1 MIYTE
6 LTKKA
11 MLIAYQAHKDMSDK
25 NGIPYI
31 FHPIHLAEQMDSEK
45 AVIVAL
51 LHDVVEDTDWTM
63 SGLEQEGFPK
73 DVIDALNLLTHNDEI
88 EYLEYIRQI
97 NQSSNPYAK
106 AVKLADLKHN
116 SDLSRLQKIDEKTLL
131 RIEKYKKAIAI
142 LTEKESELNGKP
154 I

>member
-88 EYLEYIRQI
+88 E
-97 NQSSNPYAK
+97 
-106 AVKLADLKHN
+106 
-116 SDLSRLQKIDEKTLL
+116 
-131 RIEKYKKAIAI
+131 
-142 LTEKESELNGKP
+142 
-154 I
+154 

>member
-1 MIYTE
+1 LIYTE

-142 LTEKESELNGKP
+142 LT
-154 I
+154 

>member
-88 EYLEYIRQI
+88 EYLECIRQI

-142 LTEKESELNGKP
+142 LTEKESE
-154 I
+154 

>member
-142 LTEKESELNGKP
+142 LTEKESE
-154 I
+154 